1 MRQEDKIYKK
11 VDGWLL
17 LCYLL
22 LTFTGLFN
30 LYSASFNPE
39 HSAIYDLDREH
50 GKQFMWLVISLI
62 LGGMILLLEGS
73 FIKKIS
79 YEIYGVIVFL
89 LIAVLLVG
97 TVRNGARAWF
107 GVGGFGI
114 QPSEFAKIGLSLAL
128 AKFLSTP
135 NIKLQ
140 DKQTKQITL
149 GLILLPALLILL
161 QPDTGTVIV
170 FASFIFVIYR
180 EGIGGNILLFGFF
193 STVLAVLSLILK
205 DTTFVIIGIGELSG
219 QIWLVMI
226 FGIISLIIFF
236 IIRKIVM
243 KRNRKFAILVLGV
256 VYVLGSSVIL
266 LTNFGFNKVLAAHQ
280 KDRIEILLGQ
290 KEDPKVKGYNIDRSK
305 AAIGSGQWSGKGY
318 MKSTLSNASQKHVPM
333 QTTDFIYCTWSE
345 EWGFQGSVA
354 VILVFLFML
363 IRMIIIAERQ
373 RSHFTRIYAYC
384 VACIIFFHVL
394 INIGM
399 TIGLAP
405 VIGIPLPFFSYGGSS
420 LFAFSILVFIL
431 LRLDSERLNVLR

>member
-1 MRQEDKIYKK
+1 MRQDDKLYKR

-17 LCYLL
+17 FCYLL
-22 LTFTGLFN
+22 LTITGLVN

-39 HSAIYDLDREH
+39 HPAIYDLDREH
-50 GKQFMWLVISLI
+50 GKQLMWLVISLV
-62 LGGMILLLEGS
+62 LGGTILLLEGS

-79 YEIYGVIVFL
+79 YEIYAFIIFL
-89 LIAVLLVG
+89 LVAVLLVG

-140 DKQTKQITL
+140 DKQTKRITL

-170 FASFIFVIYR
+170 FTSFIFVIYR
-180 EGIGGNILLFGFF
+180 EGIGGNVLLFGFF
-193 STVLAVLSLILK
+193 SMVLAILSLILN
-205 DTTFVIIGIGELSG
+205 DTTFVIYGIGEVKG
-219 QIWLVMI
+219 QIWLVGI
-226 FGIISLIIFF
+226 LGIISFIAFW
-236 IIRKIVM
+236 IIRKMVM
-243 KRNRKFAILVLGV
+243 KRNRKYAIVILLVV
-256 VYVLGSSVIL
+256 FISGSSVIL
-266 LTNFGFNKVLAAHQ
+266 LTDLAFNKVLKTHQ
-280 KDRIEILLGQ
+280 KDRIEILLGK
-290 KEDPKVKGYNIDRSK
+290 KEDPKKKGYNIDRSK
-305 AAIGSGQWSGKGY
+305 AAIGSGGWAGKGY
-318 MKSTLSNASQKHVPM
+318 MKSTLANASQKHVPM

-345 EWGFQGSVA
+345 EWGFQGAVA

-363 IRMIIIAERQ
+363 IRMVIIAERQ

-384 VACIIFFHVL
+384 VACIIFFHML

-399 TIGLAP
+399 AIGLAP

-420 LFAFSILVFIL
+420 LFSFSILVFIL

>member
-1 MRQEDKIYKK
+1 MRKEDILYKNI
-11 VDGWLL
+11 DFWLL
-17 LCYLL
+17 ACYLL
-22 LTFTGLFN
+22 LTITGIIN

-39 HSAIYDLDREH
+39 HPAIYDLDREH
-50 GKQFMWLVISLI
+50 GKQFMWLVISLV
-62 LGGMILLLEGS
+62 LGGIILLIEGS
-73 FIKKIS
+73 FIKKYS
-79 YEIYGVIVFL
+79 YEIYAAVIFL

-114 QPSEFAKIGLSLAL
+114 QPSEFAKVGLSLAL

-140 DKQTKQITL
+140 DVTTKRITF
-149 GLILLPALLILL
+149 GLILLPAILILL

-180 EGIGGNILLFGFF
+180 EGLGGNILLFGFF
-193 STVLAVLSLILK
+193 TVVLSVLALILK
-205 DTTFVIIGIGELSG
+205 DTTFEILGIGEISG
-219 QIWLVMI
+219 QVWLVLVLFI
-226 FGIISLIIFF
+226 LSLVAFF
-236 IIRKIVM
+236 VIRKMVM
-243 KRNRKFAILVLGV
+243 KRNRKYALLVLGAV
-256 VYVLGSSVIL
+256 FVFSSITVMMVTIA
-266 LTNFGFNKVLAAHQ
+266 FNKVLAKHQ
-280 KDRIEILLGQ
+280 KERIEILLGQ
-290 KEDPKVKGYNIDRSK
+290 KEDPEGKGYNINRSQ
-305 AAIGSGQWSGKGY
+305 AAIGSGRWSGKGY
-318 MKSTLSNASQKHVPM
+318 GKSTLSNASQKHVPM

-354 VILVFLFML
+354 IILVFLFML

-384 VACIIFFHVL
+384 VACIIFFHML

-420 LFAFSILVFIL
+420 LLGFSILIFIL